1 MSMLSRRH
9 VLALGTAVA
18 CASSAAHAQPAAT
31 APVHVIR
38 AQPGASFAGA
48 SGDASASLWGYE
60 RTVPGPVLR
69 ARRGEE
75 LRVRLINELS
85 EPTTIH
91 WHGVRVPNAMDGV
104 PGLTQA
110 PVEPGASFEYVF
122 RATEAGTFWYHA
134 SSPAH
139 VGRGLHGA
147 LIIDETETVDVDRD
161 LVLLLGTPV
170 ETQAQAR
177 ELVLVNG
184 SRLPDIAVRAGERV
198 RLRLINAAVGRG
210 FSLKLAG
217 LVPWVAAID
226 GQGVDPFLPHE
237 GRIGLVPGG
246 RIDVFVDMRGDSS
259 AALLLAGVRDEYPV
273 ARFVQDGAGGQ
284 LKPKRQPQPAA
295 LPGNPLPARIDL
307 KNALKAELNLGDV
320 VRGDLPRAPLFGVNR
335 GRSVSLGIRNTG
347 VRPHVVHPHGHHFR
361 LLDRLDD
368 GWKPYW
374 LDTLVVGEAVERIA
388 FVADNPGRWL
398 IECRMLERPDASGAA
413 WFAVT

>member
-1 MSMLSRRH
+1 MRSRREI
-9 VLALGTAVA
+9 LGFAA
-18 CASSAAHAQPAAT
+18 ACCASSAAHAQPAAT
-31 APVHVIR
+31 APVRVIR

-60 RTVPGPVLR
+60 GRVPGPVLR
-69 ARRGEE
+69 ARLGEE

-85 EPTTIH
+85 EPTSIH

-134 SSPAH
+134 SAPAH

-147 LIIDETETVDVDRD
+147 LIVAEAETVDVDRD

-170 ETQAQAR
+170 
-177 ELVLVNG
+177 VNG

-198 RLRLINAAVGRG
+198 RLRLINAAVERG

-246 RIDVFVDMRGDSS
+246 RIDVLVDMRGDTS
-259 AALLLAGVRDEYPV
+259 AELLLAGGRNEYPI
-273 ARFVQDGAGGQ
+273 ARFVHDGAGVQ
-284 LKPKRQPQPAA
+284 LKSKRQPQPAP
-295 LPGNPLPARIDL
+295 LPSNPLPARVDL

-347 VRPHVVHPHGHHFR
+347 PRPYVLHLHGHHFR

-398 IECRMLERPDASGAA
+398 IECRMLERPDAGGAA

>member
-1 MSMLSRRH
+1 MLSRRH
-9 VLALGTAVA
+9 VLALGAA
-18 CASSAAHAQPAAT
+18 ACCASSAAHAQPAAT
-31 APVHVIR
+31 APVRVIR
-38 AQPGASFAGA
+38 AQPGASFASA
-48 SGDASASLWGYE
+48 NGDASASLWGYE
-60 RTVPGPVLR
+60 GTVPGPVLR
-69 ARRGEE
+69 ARLGEE
-75 LRVRLINELS
+75 LRVRLINKLS
-85 EPTTIH
+85 EPTSIH
-91 WHGVRVPNAMDGV
+91 WHGVRVPNPMDGV

-110 PVEPGASFEYVF
+110 AVEPGASFEYVF

-170 ETQAQAR
+170 ETQAQTR

-210 FSLKLAG
+210 SSLKLAG

-246 RIDVFVDMRGDSS
+246 RIDVLVDMRGDTS
-259 AALLLAGVRDEYPV
+259 AALLHAGERDEYPV
-273 ARFVQDGAGGQ
+273 ARFVQDGAGGPI
-284 LKPKRQPQPAA
+284 KPKRQPQPVPLPSNA
-295 LPGNPLPARIDL
+295 LPDRIDL
-307 KNALKAELNLGDV
+307 KNALKAELNLGDA
-320 VRGDLPRAPLFGVNR
+320 VRGDLPRAPLFAVNR

-347 VRPHVVHPHGHHFR
+347 PRPHVLHLHGHHFR

-398 IECRMLERPDASGAA
+398 IECRMLERPDAGTAA

>member
-1 MSMLSRRH
+1 MRSRREI
-9 VLALGTAVA
+9 LGFAA
-18 CASSAAHAQPAAT
+18 ACCASSAAHAQSAAT
-31 APVHVIR
+31 APVRVIR

-60 RTVPGPVLR
+60 GRVPGPVLR
-69 ARRGEE
+69 ARLGEE

-85 EPTTIH
+85 EPTSIH

-110 PVEPGASFEYVF
+110 PVEPGASFEHVF

-161 LVLLLGTPV
+161 LVLLLGTPA
-170 ETQAQAR
+170 ETQSQVR
-177 ELVLVNG
+177 EPVLVNG

-246 RIDVFVDMRGDSS
+246 RIDVLVDMRGDTS

-284 LKPKRQPQPAA
+284 IKPKRQPQPAA
-295 LPGNPLPARIDL
+295 LPSNPLPARIDL
-307 KNALKAELNLGDV
+307 KNALKAELNLGDAV
-320 VRGDLPRAPLFGVNR
+320 QGDLPRAPLFAVNR

-347 VRPHVVHPHGHHFR
+347 ARPHVVHPHGHHFR

-368 GWKPYW
+368 GW
-374 LDTLVVGEAVERIA
+374 
-388 FVADNPGRWL
+388 
-398 IECRMLERPDASGAA
+398 
-413 WFAVT
+413 

>member
-9 VLALGTAVA
+9 VLALGAAVA

-31 APVHVIR
+31 APVRVIR

-60 RTVPGPVLR
+60 GTVPGPVLR

-85 EPTTIH
+85 EPTSIH

-177 ELVLVNG
+177 EAR
-184 SRLPDIAVRAGERV
+184 SRQRIAPTR
-198 RLRLINAAVGRG
+198 
-210 FSLKLAG
+210 
-217 LVPWVAAID
+217 
-226 GQGVDPFLPHE
+226 
-237 GRIGLVPGG
+237 
-246 RIDVFVDMRGDSS
+246 
-259 AALLLAGVRDEYPV
+259 YC
-273 ARFVQDGAGGQ
+273 GAGGGTRAAAADQ
-284 LKPKRQPQPAA
+284 CGGRARLFSQARRSRPMGGGNRRPRRGSLSPA
-295 LPGNPLPARIDL
+295 
-307 KNALKAELNLGDV
+307 
-320 VRGDLPRAPLFGVNR
+320 
-335 GRSVSLGIRNTG
+335 
-347 VRPHVVHPHGHHFR
+347 
-361 LLDRLDD
+361 
-368 GWKPYW
+368 
-374 LDTLVVGEAVERIA
+374 
-388 FVADNPGRWL
+388 
-398 IECRMLERPDASGAA
+398 
-413 WFAVT
+413 

>member
-1 MSMLSRRH
+1 MRSRREI
-9 VLALGTAVA
+9 LGFAA
-18 CASSAAHAQPAAT
+18 ACCASSAAHAQSAAT
-31 APVHVIR
+31 APVRVIR

-60 RTVPGPVLR
+60 GTVPGPVLR

-85 EPTTIH
+85 EPTSIH

-110 PVEPGASFEYVF
+110 PVEPGASFEHVF

-161 LVLLLGTPV
+161 LVLLLGTPA
-170 ETQAQAR
+170 ETQSQVR
-177 ELVLVNG
+177 EPVLVNV

-246 RIDVFVDMRGDSS
+246 RIDVLVDMRGDTS

-273 ARFVQDGAGGQ
+273 ARFVQDGVGGPI
-284 LKPKRQPQPAA
+284 KPKRQPQPAA
-295 LPGNPLPARIDL
+295 LPSNPL
-307 KNALKAELNLGDV
+307 
-320 VRGDLPRAPLFGVNR
+320 GDLPRAPLFGVNR

-347 VRPHVVHPHGHHFR
+347 ARPRVLHLHGHHFR

-398 IECRMLERPDASGAA
+398 IECRMLERPDAGGAA

>member
-1 MSMLSRRH
+1 
-9 VLALGTAVA
+9 
-18 CASSAAHAQPAAT
+18 
-31 APVHVIR
+31 
-38 AQPGASFAGA
+38 
-48 SGDASASLWGYE
+48 
-60 RTVPGPVLR
+60 VLR
-69 ARRGEE
+69 ARLGEE

-85 EPTTIH
+85 EPTSIH

-110 PVEPGASFEYVF
+110 PVEPGASFEHVF

-161 LVLLLGTPV
+161 LVLLLGTPA
-170 ETQAQAR
+170 ETQSQVR
-177 ELVLVNG
+177 EPVLVNG

-246 RIDVFVDMRGDSS
+246 RIDVLVDMRGDTS

-273 ARFVQDGAGGQ
+273 ARFVQDGVGGPI
-284 LKPKRQPQPAA
+284 KPKRQPQPAA
-295 LPGNPLPARIDL
+295 LPSNPLSARIDL
-307 KNALKAELNLGDV
+307 KNALKAELNLDDAV
-320 VRGDLPRAPLFGVNR
+320 QGDLPRAPLFGVNR

-347 VRPHVVHPHGHHFR
+347 ARPHLLHLHGHHFR

-398 IECRMLERPDASGAA
+398 IECRMLERPDAGGAA

>member
-1 MSMLSRRH
+1 
-9 VLALGTAVA
+9 
-18 CASSAAHAQPAAT
+18 
-31 APVHVIR
+31 
-38 AQPGASFAGA
+38 
-48 SGDASASLWGYE
+48 
-60 RTVPGPVLR
+60 
-69 ARRGEE
+69 
-75 LRVRLINELS
+75 LINEVS
-85 EPTTIH
+85 EPTSIH

-122 RATEAGTFWYHA
+122 RATEAGTFCYHA

-170 ETQAQAR
+170 EREAQAR
-177 ELVLVNG
+177 EPVLVNG

-198 RLRLINAAVGRG
+198 RLRLINAAVGRS

-246 RIDVFVDMRGDSS
+246 RIDVLVDMRGDTS
-259 AALLLAGVRDEYPV
+259 AALVLAGVRDEYPI
-273 ARFVQDGAGGQ
+273 ARFVQDEAGVQ
-284 LKPKRQPQPAA
+284 LKPKRQPQPAP
-295 LPGNPLPARIDL
+295 LPSNALPARIDL

-320 VRGDLPRAPLFGVNR
+320 VQGDLSRAPLFAVNR

-347 VRPHVVHPHGHHFR
+347 AHPHVVHPHGHHFR

-398 IECRMLERPDASGAA
+398 IECRMLERPDTGGAA